1 MTTSREK
8 KGHRGVRCGEWALM
22 RRQMARGDTYRLRE
36 CGDGQRER
44 RRFEREKPVVRIV
57 WCMPE
62 RVVVWRESL
71 RVRVMRIG
79 EGVTSLERGEWN
91 GAGVVSVAFAK

>member
-1 MTTSREK
+1 METGRE
-8 KGHRGVRCGEWALM
+8 R
-22 RRQMARGDTYRLRE
+22 
-36 CGDGQRER
+36 R

-62 RVVVWRESL
+62 RVLCGESL